1 MKRGGSWRWVRCGA
15 GLLCLFLLLGLGG
28 GYLWLR
34 TSLPQLDGVLAVTG
48 LGAPVAILRDRNAIP
63 HIRAESANDA
73 YFALGFVHAQDRLW
87 QMETIRRSGAG
98 RLSEIFGK
106 RTLGLDRFM
115 RTLGLYRLAERT
127 FELLSPSARAAVEA
141 YAKGVNAY
149 LETHQGALA
158 PEYYL
163 LRFRPEPWRPAD
175 SLVWGKLMAMR
186 LARNWRDEL
195 LRARLSARLGHGQ
208 LLALWP
214 PYPDDGPTTLASLG
228 ASQGAPLGET
238 ASASRARKTAP
249 GDLALDGATL
259 DRLAAF
265 LPPPEMPYGASNSWV
280 VSGRHSAS
288 GKPLLANDPH
298 LGFRAPNIWYLARID
313 APGLNIAGATVPG
326 MPFHIFGHNG
336 RIAWGVTNAG
346 TDTEDLF
353 AERVAENDPG
363 RYLTPG
369 GSKPFAL
376 RDEVIRVRGGADV
389 RLRVR
394 ETRHGPILSDA
405 IGDGRKAGGD
415 GRKAGADGRKA
426 GGGNELLALAASALR
441 PDDRSPE
448 AFFLLNRARNWRQF
462 VAALS
467 HFNAPNQNFTYADTA
482 GNIGFYS
489 AGRVPIRKLGD
500 GFSPVP
506 GWSGDY
512 DWSGFIPFAEMPHA
526 FNPPSGRL
534 INANN
539 RIAGKDYPYFL
550 ARDWAPPYRARRIG
564 ELLARTKRHT
574 PATMARIQGDVVS
587 LAAREL
593 LPLMLGAAQGK
604 DRPSKGPARAALR
617 LLQKWDGTMERDR
630 PEPLIFSAWFRE
642 LNRSIYGDELGADLS
657 AYWRPRPQLIKSI
670 IEADPT
676 WCDDISSARV
686 ESCEERIGEAFARAV
701 DDLSAAYGTDPD
713 EWRWGD
719 AHVAGFRHGVLSR
732 VPLLGA
738 LGNILIPTG
747 GDNFTINRGTTRVAD
762 AAAPFAQIHGPGL
775 RAIYD
780 LGNLDN
786 SLFIQAT
793 GQSGNPL
800 SRHYRDLIGRWRDV
814 EYVRMPRLPAGP
826 EAGASAKAIHRLTLT
841 PR

>member
-1 MKRGGSWRWVRCGA
+1 M
-15 GLLCLFLLLGLGG
+15 GLILLLGLGG

-34 TSLPQLDGVLAVTG
+34 TSLPQLDGVLTLTG
-48 LGAPVAILRDRNAIP
+48 LGAPVAVLRDRNGIP
-63 HIRAESANDA
+63 HIQAETANDA

-87 QMETIRRSGAG
+87 QMETIRRTGAG
-98 RLSEIFGK
+98 RLSEIFGE
-106 RTLGLDRFM
+106 RTLRLDRFM

-127 FELLSPSARAAVEA
+127 LELLSPRARAAVEA
-141 YAKGVNAY
+141 YAKGVNGY
-149 LETHQGALA
+149 LETHRGALA

-163 LRFRPEPWRPAD
+163 LRLRPEPWRPAD

-186 LARNWRDEL
+186 LAKNWRQEL
-195 LRARLSARLGHGQ
+195 LRARLSARLGHGR
-208 LLALWP
+208 LNALWP
-214 PYPDDGPTTLASLG
+214 PYPDDGPTTLAFLGASLG
-228 ASQGAPLGET
+228 ASLGPASLGET
-238 ASASRARKTAP
+238 ASASRAPKTTAGAAP
-249 GDLALDGATL
+249 DDLALDGAAL

-288 GKPLLANDPH
+288 GKPILANDPH
-298 LGFRAPNIWYLARID
+298 LGFRAPNIWYLVRID
-313 APGLNIAGATVPG
+313 APGLNVAGATVPG
-326 MPFHIFGHNG
+326 MPFHLFGHNG
-336 RIAWGVTNAG
+336 RIAWGVTSAG

-394 ETRHGPILSDA
+394 ETRHGPILSDV
-405 IGDGRKAGGD
+405 IGG
-415 GRKAGADGRKA
+415 GRKA
-426 GGGNELLALAASALR
+426 GGGDELLALAAPALR
-441 PDDRSPE
+441 SDDRSPE
-448 AFFLLNRARNWRQF
+448 AFFLLNRARNWQQF
-462 VAALS
+462 VTALS
-467 HFNAPNQNFTYADTA
+467 YFNAPNQNFAYADTA

-506 GWSGDY
+506 GWSGEY

-539 RIAGKDYPYFL
+539 RIAGRDYPYFL
-550 ARDWAPPYRARRIG
+550 ARDWAPPYRARRIE

-593 LPLMLGAAQGK
+593 LPLMLGATEGQN
-604 DRPSKGPARAALR
+604 RPSKGPARAALR
-617 LLQKWDGTMERDR
+617 LLEKWDGTMDRDR

-642 LNRSIYGDELGADLS
+642 LNRLIYGDELGADLR
-657 AYWRPRPQLIKSI
+657 AYWRPRPRLIKSI
-670 IEADPT
+670 IEADRT

-686 ESCEERIGEAFARAV
+686 ESCEERIGKALAAAV
-701 DDLSAAYGTDPD
+701 DDLSTAYGPDPD

-719 AHVAGFRHGVLSR
+719 AHVADFRHKVLSR

-738 LGNILIPTG
+738 LGNILIATG

-780 LGNLDN
+780 LGNLEN

-800 SRHYRDLIGRWRDV
+800 SRHYRDLIGRWRDL

-826 EAGASAKAIHRLTLT
+826 EAGGAEKAVHRLTLT

>member
-288 GKPLLANDPH
+288 GK
-298 LGFRAPNIWYLARID
+298 R
-313 APGLNIAGATVPG
+313 
-326 MPFHIFGHNG
+326 
-336 RIAWGVTNAG
+336 
-346 TDTEDLF
+346 
-353 AERVAENDPG
+353 
-363 RYLTPG
+363 TP
-369 GSKPFAL
+369 
-376 RDEVIRVRGGADV
+376 
-389 RLRVR
+389 
-394 ETRHGPILSDA
+394 
-405 IGDGRKAGGD
+405 
-415 GRKAGADGRKA
+415 
-426 GGGNELLALAASALR
+426 
-441 PDDRSPE
+441 
-448 AFFLLNRARNWRQF
+448 RQ
-462 VAALS
+462 
-467 HFNAPNQNFTYADTA
+467 
-482 GNIGFYS
+482 
-489 AGRVPIRKLGD
+489 
-500 GFSPVP
+500 
-506 GWSGDY
+506 
-512 DWSGFIPFAEMPHA
+512 
-526 FNPPSGRL
+526 
-534 INANN
+534 
-539 RIAGKDYPYFL
+539 
-550 ARDWAPPYRARRIG
+550 
-564 ELLARTKRHT
+564 
-574 PATMARIQGDVVS
+574 
-587 LAAREL
+587 
-593 LPLMLGAAQGK
+593 
-604 DRPSKGPARAALR
+604 RPS
-617 LLQKWDGTMERDR
+617 
-630 PEPLIFSAWFRE
+630 
-642 LNRSIYGDELGADLS
+642 
-657 AYWRPRPQLIKSI
+657 
-670 IEADPT
+670 
-676 WCDDISSARV
+676 
-686 ESCEERIGEAFARAV
+686 
-701 DDLSAAYGTDPD
+701 
-713 EWRWGD
+713 
-719 AHVAGFRHGVLSR
+719 
-732 VPLLGA
+732 
-738 LGNILIPTG
+738 
-747 GDNFTINRGTTRVAD
+747 
-762 AAAPFAQIHGPGL
+762 
-775 RAIYD
+775 
-780 LGNLDN
+780 
-786 SLFIQAT
+786 
-793 GQSGNPL
+793 
-800 SRHYRDLIGRWRDV
+800 
-814 EYVRMPRLPAGP
+814 PRLPRTQHLVSRPNRRARAEYRGRHGAGNAVSYLRP
-826 EAGASAKAIHRLTLT
+826 
-841 PR
+841 

>member
-1 MKRGGSWRWVRCGA
+1 MKGGGSWRWVRRGA
-15 GLLCLFLLLGLGG
+15 GLSCLLLLLGLGS

-34 TSLPQLDGVLAVTG
+34 TSLPQLDGVLTLTG
-48 LGAPVAILRDRNAIP
+48 LGAPVAVLRDRDGIP

-73 YFALGFVHAQDRLW
+73 YLALGFVHAQDRLW
-87 QMETIRRSGAG
+87 QMETIRRTGAG
-98 RLSEIFGK
+98 RLSEIFGE

-127 FELLSPSARAAVEA
+127 FELLSPRVRAAIEA

-149 LETHQGALA
+149 LETHEGALA

-208 LLALWP
+208 IVALWP

-228 ASQGAPLGET
+228 LASLGET
-238 ASASRARKTAP
+238 ASVSRARKTTAGAGP
-249 GDLALDGATL
+249 NDLALDGAAL

-265 LPPPEMPYGASNSWV
+265 LPPPEMPSGASNSWV

-288 GKPLLANDPH
+288 AKPLLANDPH

-313 APGLNIAGATVPG
+313 APGLNVAGATVPG
-326 MPFHIFGHNG
+326 MPFHLFGHNG
-336 RIAWGVTNAG
+336 RIAWGVTSAG

-394 ETRHGPILSDA
+394 ETRHGPVLTDA
-405 IGDGRKAGGD
+405 IGG
-415 GRKAGADGRKA
+415 GRKA
-426 GGGNELLALAASALR
+426 GGGNELLALAATALR

-467 HFNAPNQNFTYADTA
+467 HFNAPNQNFAYADTA

-500 GFSPVP
+500 GFSPVS
-506 GWSGDY
+506 GWSGEY

-539 RIAGKDYPYFL
+539 RIAGRDYPYFL

-593 LPLMLGAAQGK
+593 LPLMLDAAGGQ
-604 DRPSKGPARAALR
+604 DRPPKGPAHAALR
-617 LLQKWDGTMERDR
+617 LLEKWDGTMDRGR

-642 LNRSIYGDELGADLS
+642 LNRLIYGDELGADLS
-657 AYWRPRPQLIKSI
+657 AYWRLRPRLIKSI
-670 IEADPT
+670 IEADRT

-686 ESCEERIGEAFARAV
+686 EGCEERIGKALARAV
-701 DDLSAAYGTDPD
+701 DDLSTAYGSDPD

-719 AHVAGFRHGVLSR
+719 AHVADFRHRVLSR
-732 VPLLGA
+732 VPLLGS
-738 LGNILIPTG
+738 LGNILIATG

-780 LGNLDN
+780 LGNLEN

-800 SRHYRDLIGRWRDV
+800 SRHYRDLIGRWRDL

-826 EAGASAKAIHRLTLT
+826 EAGDAAKVVHRLQLT
-841 PR
+841 PG

>member
-1 MKRGGSWRWVRCGA
+1 MQGVVDEGMKRGGSWRWVGRGA
-15 GLLCLFLLLGLGG
+15 GLLCLILLLGLGG

-34 TSLPQLDGVLAVTG
+34 TSLPQLDGVLAVPG
-48 LGAPVAILRDRNAIP
+48 LGAPVAVLRDPNAIP
-63 HIRAESANDA
+63 HIRAEAANDA

-87 QMETIRRSGAG
+87 QMETSRRAGAG
-98 RLSEIFGK
+98 RLSEIFGE
-106 RTLGLDRFM
+106 RTIRHDRFM

-127 FELLSPSARAAVEA
+127 FELLSAQARAAIEA

-149 LETHQGALA
+149 LKTHQGALA
-158 PEYYL
+158 PEYHL
-163 LRFRPEPWRPAD
+163 LRFDPEPWRPAD

-195 LRARLSARLGHGQ
+195 LRARLSPRLGRARLD
-208 LLALWP
+208 ALWP
-214 PYPDDGPTTLASLG
+214 PYPDGGPTTLASLG
-228 ASQGAPLGET
+228 ASLGASIGET
-238 ASASRARKTAP
+238 APTQKTTAEAP
-249 GDLALDGATL
+249 PDDLALEGAAL

-265 LPPPEMPYGASNSWV
+265 LPPPEMPYGASNAWV
-280 VSGRHSAS
+280 VSGGYSAS
-288 GKPLLANDPH
+288 AKPILANDPH
-298 LGFRAPNIWYLARID
+298 LGFRAPNIWYLARIN
-313 APGLNIAGATVPG
+313 APGLNVAGATVPG

-336 RIAWGVTNAG
+336 RIAWGITNAG
-346 TDTEDLF
+346 TDSEDLF
-353 AERVAENDPG
+353 AERLGGNDPG

-376 RDEVIRVRGGADV
+376 RDEVIGVRGGPDV

-394 ETRHGPILSDA
+394 ETRHGPILTDV
-405 IGDGRKAGGD
+405 IGVEQKAGEGD
-415 GRKAGADGRKA
+415 
-426 GGGNELLALAASALR
+426 ELLALAASALW

-448 AFFLLNRARNWRQF
+448 AFFLLNRARNWQQF

-467 HFNAPNQNFTYADTA
+467 HFSAPNQNFTYADIA

-489 AGRVPIRKLGD
+489 AGRVPIRKRGD

-506 GWSGDY
+506 GWSGEY
-512 DWSGFIPFAEMPHA
+512 DWSGFIPFAELPHA

-539 RIAGKDYPYFL
+539 KIAGRDYPYFL
-550 ARDWAPPYRARRIG
+550 GRDWAPPYRARRIG

-587 LAAREL
+587 LAAREM

-604 DRPSKGPARAALR
+604 DRPPEGPAHAALG
-617 LLQKWDGTMERDR
+617 LLEKWDGTMDRGR

-642 LNRSIYGDELGADLS
+642 LNRLIYGDELGADLR
-657 AYWRPRPQLIKSI
+657 AYWRPRPRFIKTI
-670 IEADPT
+670 IEADRT
-676 WCDDISSARV
+676 WCDDIATAPT
-686 ESCEERIGEAFARAV
+686 ETCPERIGEALAGAV
-701 DDLSAAYGTDPD
+701 DDLSAAYGTDPI

-719 AHVAGFRHGVLSR
+719 AHVARFRHGVLSR
-732 VPLLGA
+732 VPGLGA
-738 LGNILIPTG
+738 LGNILIPTD
-747 GDNFTINRGTTRVAD
+747 GDNFTVNRGTSRVAD

-780 LGNLDN
+780 LGNLEN

-814 EYVRMPRLPAGP
+814 EYVRLPRLPAGP
-826 EAGASAKAIHRLTLT
+826 EAGAAAKAVHRLTLM

>member
-1 MKRGGSWRWVRCGA
+1 MKRGGSWRWIRRGA
-15 GLLCLFLLLGLGG
+15 GLLCLILLLGAGG

-34 TSLPQLDGVLAVTG
+34 TSLPQLDGVLTVSG
-48 LGAPVAILRDRNAIP
+48 LDAPVAVLRDPDAIP

-87 QMETIRRSGAG
+87 QMETTRRAGAG
-98 RLSEIFGK
+98 RLSEIFGE
-106 RTLGLDRFM
+106 RTIGLDRFM

-127 FELLSPSARAAVEA
+127 FELLSPGARAAIEA

-149 LETHQGALA
+149 LKTHRGALA

-163 LRFRPEPWRPAD
+163 LRFEPEPWRPAD

-195 LRARLSARLGHGQ
+195 LRARLLPRLGREK
-208 LLALWP
+208 LDALWP

-228 ASQGAPLGET
+228 ASLGET
-238 ASASRARKTAP
+238 APTQKTTAEP
-249 GDLALDGATL
+249 GGVVPDDLALEGAAL
-259 DRLAAF
+259 DRLAEF

-288 GKPLLANDPH
+288 AKPLLANDPH

-313 APGLNIAGATVPG
+313 APGLNVAGATVPG

-336 RIAWGVTNAG
+336 RIAWGITNAG

-369 GSKPFAL
+369 GSKPFAH
-376 RDEVIRVRGGADV
+376 RDEVIGVRGDAEV

-394 ETRHGPILSDA
+394 ETRHGPILTDV
-405 IGDGRKAGGD
+405 IGGEQ
-415 GRKAGADGRKA
+415 KA
-426 GGGNELLALAASALR
+426 GGGHNLLALAASALG

-448 AFFLLNRARNWRQF
+448 AFFWLNRARNWQQF

-467 HFNAPNQNFTYADTA
+467 HFSAPNQNFAYADIA

-506 GWSGDY
+506 GWSGEY

-539 RIAGKDYPYFL
+539 KIAGGGYPYFL
-550 ARDWAPPYRARRIG
+550 GRDWAPPYRARRIG

-574 PATMARIQGDVVS
+574 RGTMARIQGDVVS
-587 LAAREL
+587 LAAREM
-593 LPLMLGAAQGK
+593 LPLMLGAAKGK
-604 DRPSKGPARAALR
+604 GRPPEGPAHTALR
-617 LLQKWDGTMERDR
+617 LLGMWDGTMDRGR

-657 AYWRPRPQLIKSI
+657 AYWRPRPRFINTV
-670 IEADPT
+670 IEADRT
-676 WCDDISSARV
+676 WCDDIATAPT
-686 ESCEERIGEAFARAV
+686 ETCEQRIIEALARAI
-701 DDLSAAYGTDPD
+701 DDLSTAYGPDPI

-719 AHVAGFRHGVLSR
+719 AHVARFRHGVLSR
-732 VPLLGA
+732 VPGLGA
-738 LGNILIPTG
+738 LGNIVIATD
-747 GDNFTINRGTTRVAD
+747 GDNFTVNRATSRVAD

-780 LGNLDN
+780 LADLEN

-800 SRHYRDLIGRWRDV
+800 SRHYRDLIGRWRDI
-814 EYVRMPRLPAGP
+814 EYVRLPRLPAGP
-826 EAGASAKAIHRLTLT
+826 GAGAAAKAVHRLTLM

>member
-1 MKRGGSWRWVRCGA
+1 MKGGGSWRWIRRGA
-15 GLLCLFLLLGLGG
+15 GLLCLILLLGLAG

-34 TSLPQLDGVLAVTG
+34 TSLPQLDGVLALTG
-48 LGAPVAILRDRNAIP
+48 LGAPVTVLRDRDGIP
-63 HIRAESANDA
+63 HIRADTANDA
-73 YFALGFVHAQDRLW
+73 YLALGFVHAQDRLW
-87 QMETIRRSGAG
+87 QMETIRRTGAG
-98 RLSEIFGK
+98 RLSEIFGG
-106 RTLGLDRFM
+106 RTLRLDRFM

-127 FELLSPSARAAVEA
+127 FELLSPGARAAIEA

-149 LETHQGALA
+149 LETHRGALA

-186 LARNWRDEL
+186 LSRNWRDEL
-195 LRARLSARLGHGQ
+195 LRARLSARLGHDQ
-208 LLALWP
+208 LNALWP

-228 ASQGAPLGET
+228 ASLGKT
-238 ASASRARKTAP
+238 ASASRAPKTTAGAAVDGVAS
-249 GDLALDGATL
+249 GDLALDGAAL

-265 LPPPEMPYGASNSWV
+265 LPPPEMPRGASNSWV

-288 GKPLLANDPH
+288 GKPILANDPH

-313 APGLNIAGATVPG
+313 APGLNVAGATVPG

-336 RIAWGVTNAG
+336 RIAWGVTSAG

-369 GSKPFAL
+369 GSKPFVL

-394 ETRHGPILSDA
+394 ETRHGPVLSDV
-405 IGDGRKAGGD
+405 IGGGRKAGE
-415 GRKAGADGRKA
+415 
-426 GGGNELLALAASALR
+426 GNELLALAAPALW

-448 AFFLLNRARNWRQF
+448 AFFLLNRARNWQQF

-467 HFNAPNQNFTYADTA
+467 FFNAPNQNFTYADTA

-506 GWSGDY
+506 GWSGEY

-642 LNRSIYGDELGADLS
+642 LNRLIYGDELGADLR
-657 AYWRPRPQLIKSI
+657 AYWRLRPRLIKSI
-670 IEADPT
+670 IETDRT

-686 ESCEERIGEAFARAV
+686 ESCDERIAEALAGAL
-701 DDLSAAYGTDPD
+701 DDLSTAYGPDPD
-713 EWRWGD
+713 GWRWGD
-719 AHVAGFRHGVLSR
+719 AHVAEFRHRVLSR
-732 VPLLGA
+732 VPLLGS
-738 LGNILIPTG
+738 LGDILIPTD
-747 GDNFTINRGTTRVAD
+747 GDNFTINRGTTRIAD

-780 LGNLDN
+780 LGDLEN

-800 SRHYRDLIGRWRDV
+800 SRHYRDLIGRWRDL

-826 EAGASAKAIHRLTLT
+826 EAGGGAKAVHRLQLT
-841 PR
+841 PG